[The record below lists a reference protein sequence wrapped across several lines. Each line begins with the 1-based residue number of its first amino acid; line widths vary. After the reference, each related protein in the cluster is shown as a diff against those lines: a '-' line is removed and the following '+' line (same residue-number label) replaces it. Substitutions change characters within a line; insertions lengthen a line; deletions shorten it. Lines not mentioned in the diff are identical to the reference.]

1 MWLCVLK
8 KIFSVIKQLK
18 TDRLMAKSTKKA
30 KGEKKMHPV
39 LETVMGVMKT
49 DYSLVLV
56 IVKEQ
61 KERIAALPKG
71 KEKNFLQQDLDD
83 WLFTINNQIET
94 KTGMM
99 ARMGKTEDPLSYVFT
114 KAEMDDVYEK
124 LKDVDFD
131 GGGDGES
138 AVPNAR

>member
-1 MWLCVLK
+1 
-8 KIFSVIKQLK
+8 
-18 TDRLMAKSTKKA
+18 MAKSTKKA

-131 GGGDGES
+131 GEGDVEG
-138 AVPNAR
+138 AIPNAR